1 MIKPQLNATLW
12 GTAFSIYYL
21 ANNIKPKFAE
31 DYIKFLNSE
40 GGFPKNLLQCAR
52 VNGANLTPT
61 TLPPPAS
68 RRGAVWRRTEAA
80 GIRSRGL
87 QGVGLRAPEGPDW
100 PRHGAVFI
108 ILAAVNN
115 VGGVTWYC
123 YCEVHSL
130 HSHPPAQ
137 WAQNLLNTSIYKFYL
152 IPTLSGMKCSFI
164 EARAELW
171 IRPRLMLPK
180 SRMHADVKCSWI
192 KIVHFMYPSIN
203 KLINLLQLISDTEW
217 V

>member
-61 TLPPPAS
+61 TLQPPAS
-68 RRGAVWRRTEAA
+68 RRGAAWRRTEAA

-130 HSHPPAQ
+130 HSHSPAQ
-137 WAQNLLNTSIYKFYL
+137 WARALLNTSTLYSL
-152 IPTLSGMKCSFI
+152 IQEWSAQELSYESGLVLCYPRA
-164 EARAELW
+164 AR
-171 IRPRLMLPK
+171 MQMF
-180 SRMHADVKCSWI
+180 SV
-192 KIVHFMYPSIN
+192 VG
-203 KLINLLQLISDTEW
+203 
-217 V
+217 